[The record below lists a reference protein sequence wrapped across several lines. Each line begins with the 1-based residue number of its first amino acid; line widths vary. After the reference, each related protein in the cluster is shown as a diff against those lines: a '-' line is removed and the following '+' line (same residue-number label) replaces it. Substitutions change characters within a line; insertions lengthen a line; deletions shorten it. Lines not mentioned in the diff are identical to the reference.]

1 MKRLLIALAVAVMPL
16 TAAAANV
23 RIAVGRGPC
32 CIVVAGNAV
41 WVGNHRD
48 VSVQRID
55 PTTDTASPPIVVAKP
70 AGASGGGS
78 NLSGLVTDGKALF
91 AIDGGAAERSATRI
105 NPVTHARIVVRLG
118 NVRVLPFSIAVA
130 GGSVWVTSN
139 EDAKLWQL
147 DPTTLALRSTTSFAN
162 AGPLGTIQLNL
173 VAASPSALWAVD
185 DESNVLRID
194 PRTRKIVKS
203 LRIFAGGSATG
214 ALSDRGLWLASTGQH
229 YLARIDTRTGRS
241 TKRVAVGKIG
251 DATVFP
257 RVESAGDGS
266 VWLQTDADAIARLD
280 AATGRIQRT
289 LHLPII
295 GRTDD
300 YFWSAIVH
308 AKGSYWVT
316 MWPGASGGFTGKTR
330 GFVLRFPE

>member
-1 MKRLLIALAVAVMPL
+1 MKRLLIALAVAVVPL

-32 CIVVAGNAV
+32 CIVVAGDAV

-55 PTTDTASPPIVVAKP
+55 PTTDTASPPIVVAKA

-91 AIDGGAAERSATRI
+91 AIDGGAAERSVTRI
-105 NPVTHARIVVRLG
+105 NPMTHARIVVRLG

-130 GGSVWVTSN
+130 GGSVWVTSS
-139 EDAKLWQL
+139 EDAELWQF
-147 DPTTLALRSTTSFAN
+147 DPATLALRSTTSFAN

-173 VAASPSALWAVD
+173 VAASPSALWGVD

-229 YLARIDTRTGRS
+229 FLARIDTKSGRLA
-241 TKRVAVGKIG
+241 KRVALGRSRTPQSSHASNRR
-251 DATVFP
+251 ATDRCGCKPTPAPSRDSTRPPAASNALSTCRSSVAPTTTSGVRSCTP
-257 RVESAGDGS
+257 RGH
-266 VWLQTDADAIARLD
+266 
-280 AATGRIQRT
+280 TG
-289 LHLPII
+289 
-295 GRTDD
+295 
-300 YFWSAIVH
+300 
-308 AKGSYWVT
+308 
-316 MWPGASGGFTGKTR
+316 
-330 GFVLRFPE
+330 